1 MATMTIRDEET
12 VKKKLELLDSL
23 RNVKTTYEL
32 LEQKGDVDNVI
43 DANYKKLKCNIEP
56 IEKGV
61 IYLFLRFLLTFFID
75 RTL

>member
-1 MATMTIRDEET
+1 MANFTIKDEET

-32 LEQKGDVDNVI
+32 LEQKADVDNVI

-56 IEKGV
+56 VEKGV
-61 IYLFLRFLLTFFID
+61 TWDIPLFILTPP
-75 RTL
+75 